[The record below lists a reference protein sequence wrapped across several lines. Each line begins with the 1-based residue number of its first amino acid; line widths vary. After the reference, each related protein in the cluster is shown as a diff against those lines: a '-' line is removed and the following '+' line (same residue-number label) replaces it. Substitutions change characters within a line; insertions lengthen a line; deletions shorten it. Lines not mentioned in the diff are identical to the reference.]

1 MHPSTRKF
9 LIAGATRNSLDVRAT
24 AELLHLLTA
33 AIDAV
38 NGACSRHRSAIGGV
52 VEDEPITLI
61 GVDIA
66 KNVFQVHGIGANEN
80 VPDKQTGYAVF
91 IWAALQ
97 VAVGDSDPRVKR
109 ISVTKDFSIYCTKK
123 RRCFKDL
130 RH

>member
-1 MHPSTRKF
+1 VELEFIGRDHAPHMVAQMHPSTRKF

-91 IWAALQ
+91 VWAVLRGLSATLT
-97 VAVGDSDPRVKR
+97 PRVK
-109 ISVTKDFSIYCTKK
+109 
-123 RRCFKDL
+123 
-130 RH
+130 